1 MKIRKK
7 KTKQTKINKN
17 FPVNERNHNFNK
29 ELLFE
34 TSSSHDVIVLIGQSN
49 SANSV
54 ISKPYPPSKHLNYL
68 NGGDSK

>member
-1 MKIRKK
+1 MNKRRKK
-7 KTKQTKINKN
+7 SRQTKINNN

-34 TSSSHDVIVLIGQSN
+34 PSSSHDVIVLIGQSN

-54 ISKPYPPSKHLNYL
+54 ISKPYPPSK
-68 NGGDSK
+68 